1 MSKTVYQILRRPL
14 VTEKG
19 NILRDENNEYLFE
32 VAMDANKIRIR
43 QAVEELFDVKVKEVR
58 TAIVRGKNKRV
69 GRHVGKRPN
78 WKKAVVSLREGDSI
92 EIFEGV

>member
-1 MSKTVYQILRRPL
+1 MSKTIYQVLRRPL

-32 VAMDANKIRIR
+32 VAMDANKVRIR
-43 QAVEELFDVKVKEVR
+43 HAVEELFDVQVTGVR
-58 TAIVRGKNKRV
+58 TSVVRGKNKRV
-69 GRHVGKRPN
+69 GRHLGKRPN